1 MLVSPP
7 SGSSVPNPLSAR
19 TLMNIA
25 LLDFR
30 QAIRNMRKNLGSTLL
45 AVLMLAV
52 GIGATTAIF
61 SVFYSVLLQPLPFP
75 EPARLV
81 NLWESRTANQWNQAT
96 FTEANFWDVQAR
108 NRTFEGIASYH
119 SLTANLIGSGEPEQI
134 VGGSISAG
142 FFHVLGVKVV
152 AGRDFLPEEDQS
164 GHDNNVML
172 LGNKFCKTH
181 FNGDPQIVGK
191 TVRLNDKSYT
201 VVGVLP
207 PGEPWLDAAD
217 VFVPFVRRPN
227 PDRDSFEFQVIGRL
241 KDGVSMQA
249 AQADLRAVASSLAN
263 DFPKEDKG
271 MGIVLTSSDTWLA
284 DGDLRT
290 KLWVL
295 LGAVGFLLLIACVNL
310 ANLLLAKATGRT
322 REIAVRVALGARRAR
337 IFRMVLT
344 ESLVLGFTGA
354 IFGVFL
360 AMAALAAIKNAN
372 PGGIPRID
380 EVGINPW
387 VLAFTL
393 LAAVFTGILS
403 GLVPAFQA
411 PYKQIVAGLREGER
425 SQAGSRAQ
433 KRLRSVLV
441 AAEVALSLMLL
452 VGAGLLIRS
461 FDRLLRVDRGFQSEN
476 RLLVAVNIPRSYKER
491 ADGLIN
497 AYLDRVSTLP
507 GVESVAAMTSRPIVG
522 WDPGMGIA
530 AAERPD
536 GDSSGHFPWAGWRL
550 VSGEYFHTMGIP
562 LLKGRTFNQHDQMGK
577 PWRVMV
583 SKRLADTLWPGED
596 PVGRQALLWKGQEG
610 SPAEVIGVVGNQ
622 RERGLDADP
631 TLTVY
636 IPSYGSGAGEVQF
649 AIHTAGN
656 PASLTNSLRSILKE
670 LDPNLPLSKIQTLDE
685 VVSQSVAPRRFNM
698 FLITIFAAVAL
709 LLALV
714 GVYGVLAYS
723 VGRRTAEIGLR
734 IALGATPRS
743 VLTLIVGQGMRP
755 ILAGIAIGMAG
766 AVGLSHFVSSLLF
779 NVKPVDPLTY
789 GAVALLVAVAALL
802 SCYVPALRALR
813 VDPVAALRQE

>member
-1 MLVSPP
+1 
-7 SGSSVPNPLSAR
+7 
-19 TLMNIA
+19 
-25 LLDFR
+25 
-30 QAIRNMRKNLGSTLL
+30 
-45 AVLMLAV
+45 
-52 GIGATTAIF
+52 
-61 SVFYSVLLQPLPFP
+61 
-75 EPARLV
+75 
-81 NLWESRTANQWNQAT
+81 
-96 FTEANFWDVQAR
+96 
-108 NRTFEGIASYH
+108 
-119 SLTANLIGSGEPEQI
+119 
-134 VGGSISAG
+134 
-142 FFHVLGVKVV
+142 
-152 AGRDFLPEEDQS
+152 
-164 GHDNNVML
+164 
-172 LGNKFCKTH
+172 
-181 FNGDPQIVGK
+181 
-191 TVRLNDKSYT
+191 
-201 VVGVLP
+201 
-207 PGEPWLDAAD
+207 
-217 VFVPFVRRPN
+217 
-227 PDRDSFEFQVIGRL
+227 
-241 KDGVSMQA
+241 
-249 AQADLRAVASSLAN
+249 
-263 DFPKEDKG
+263 
-271 MGIVLTSSDTWLA
+271 
-284 DGDLRT
+284 
-290 KLWVL
+290 
-295 LGAVGFLLLIACVNL
+295 
-310 ANLLLAKATGRT
+310 
-322 REIAVRVALGARRAR
+322 
-337 IFRMVLT
+337 
-344 ESLVLGFTGA
+344 
-354 IFGVFL
+354 
-360 AMAALAAIKNAN
+360 
-372 PGGIPRID
+372 
-380 EVGINPW
+380 
-387 VLAFTL
+387 
-393 LAAVFTGILS
+393 
-403 GLVPAFQA
+403 
-411 PYKQIVAGLREGER
+411 
-425 SQAGSRAQ
+425 
-433 KRLRSVLV
+433 
-441 AAEVALSLMLL
+441 
-452 VGAGLLIRS
+452 
-461 FDRLLRVDRGFQSEN
+461 
-476 RLLVAVNIPRSYKER
+476 VNIPRSYKER

-610 SPAEVIGVVGNQ
+610 APAEVIGVVGNQ

-789 GAVALLVAVAALL
+789 GAVALLVAVTALL